1 MCKDL
6 CIFRIHVLIYCL
18 YLEKMIFEMFLRCQ
32 GKVSLPTCPFF
43 IFRFYVLYYIYNN
56 RILFDFF
63 GICRYKHIILWSS
76 SKLVT
81 VVLSEGSRNQ
91 NTLLALTC
99 FLYVYIHLLSP
110 FKNLFAVRNVWLK
123 WYGLPAKKCDA

>member
-18 YLEKMIFEMFLRCQ
+18 YLEKMILKRSSDV
-32 GKVSLPTCPFF
+32 KVRFHFQHVHFF

-56 RILFDFF
+56 RILFYFF
-63 GICRYKHIILWSS
+63 GICRYKHIILWSI

-110 FKNLFAVRNVWLK
+110 FKNLFAVRNV
-123 WYGLPAKKCDA
+123 